1 MAITRRDA
9 FFGFGA
15 AALGLNGS
23 LGKGFAQVALA
34 TRPGDDFYLY
44 ADAADVAAM
53 TIAPGHWDY
62 GQFDIIGKRV
72 SERIAAL
79 VERGLARQAPAS
91 PAEGRVVAAYRSV
104 LDEASIQRRGLPGLK
119 RELTRIM
126 AAGSHEEIAALMAHP
141 RSSTLVAFNVFP
153 AQGEW
158 MVHLDQQ
165 NQDQPML
172 ELSSSG
178 YSATDDHS
186 VKVRDAYRRCI
197 AELFDLA
204 GIADAQRRAADI
216 LVLESEIARRQWDF
230 EKLRDRRA
238 NLHILT
244 VPELEAFAPGI
255 AWRAMLAARGVG
267 HVARINLGTDSA
279 VAAQAKLFR
288 ETSVDVWR
296 SWLAFGWIRNG
307 IDILPTAFRDSYWA
321 FSGGVVRGNSDR
333 PTRTEEALRFVDRRL
348 RMDVARLYVEAHFPE
363 EDRRRAVEMLTYLKR
378 AMAERL
384 RTTSWLDPASRA
396 EALAK
401 LDAMALK
408 AGYPRNWPTDGKGA
422 ELRAD
427 DAAGNLEIALREAWQ
442 AQTDRLGK
450 AHPQDELW
458 YQSPQTVDA
467 SYSVLLNSIELPAA
481 ILQPPFFSGNAHPA
495 ENFGAIGA
503 LAGHEIGHGFD
514 DQGLLFDSK
523 GVIRDWMSA
532 DARAAFA
539 LRAQQLI
546 AQYSAFEPLP
556 GLKLDGRRTQGE
568 NIADLSG
575 VSLALRAY
583 ELYRADH
590 GDALDLK
597 AAHRK
602 LLLSWAKVWV
612 YKAPDSAIRY
622 IVANSYHV
630 PAPWRVN
637 GVVRN
642 LDAWYDAFDV
652 AAGDTLYL
660 PLDERVRLW

>member
-1 MAITRRDA
+1 MTTTRRDA
-9 FFGFGA
+9 LFGLGA
-15 AALGLNGS
+15 ASLGLITPLRKAFGQAV
-23 LGKGFAQVALA
+23 KTV
-34 TRPGDDFYLY
+34 RPGDDFYLY
-44 ADAADVAAM
+44 ADAGDLAVM
-53 TIAPGHWDY
+53 TIPPGHWDY
-62 GQFDIIGKRV
+62 GQFDVIGKGV
-72 SERIAAL
+72 AARIAAL
-79 VERGLARQAPAS
+79 VARASSETTAER
-91 PAEGRVVAAYRSV
+91 RVAAAYRSV
-104 LDEASIQRRGLPGLK
+104 LDEASIARRGPVRLK
-119 RELTRIM
+119 RELARIM
-126 AAGSHEEIAALMAHP
+126 AARSHEEIGALMAHP
-141 RSSTLVAFNVFP
+141 RSSSLIAFNVFP

-172 ELSSSG
+172 ELSSSD
-178 YSATDDHS
+178 YAATDGHGMT
-186 VKVRDAYRRCI
+186 VREAYRRCI
-197 AELFDLA
+197 VTLFDLA
-204 GIADAQRRAADI
+204 GIADAQRRGADVVAI
-216 LVLESEIARRQWDF
+216 ESEIARRQWDF

-244 VPELEAFAPGI
+244 VPQLEDYAPGLP
-255 AWRAMLAARGVG
+255 WRAMLAARGVG
-267 HVARINLGTDSA
+267 GVARINLGTDSA

-288 ETSVDVWR
+288 ETPVDVWR
-296 SWLAFGWIRNG
+296 SWLAYGWIRNG
-307 IDILPTAFRDSYWA
+307 IDVLPAGFRDAYWA
-321 FSGGVVRGNSDR
+321 LSVARGSKDR
-333 PTRTEEALRFVDRRL
+333 PTRQEEALRFLDRRL

-363 EDRRRAVEMLTYLKR
+363 EDRRRAVEMLAYLKR

-384 RTTSWLDPASRA
+384 RTTTWLDPASRA

-408 AGYPRNWPTDGKGA
+408 AGYPRSWPIYGKG
-422 ELRAD
+422 EDLRAD
-427 DAAGNLEIALREAWQ
+427 DAAGNLEILLHEAWR

-458 YQSPQTVDA
+458 YESPQTVDA

-481 ILQPPFFSGNAHPA
+481 ILQPPFFSGGAHPA

-503 LAGHEIGHGFD
+503 LAGHEMGHGFD
-514 DQGLLFDSK
+514 DQGVLFDSK
-523 GVIRDWMSA
+523 GVMRDWMSA

-539 LRAQQLI
+539 ARAQQLI
-546 AQYSAFEPLP
+546 DQYSAFEPLP

-590 GDALDLK
+590 GDMTDLK
-597 AAHRK
+597 EARRK
-602 LLLSWAKVWV
+602 LFLSWAKVWV
-612 YKAPDSAIRY
+612 YKAPESAIRH

-652 AAGDTLYL
+652 KPGDALYL
-660 PLDERVRLW
+660 APDARVRLW